1 MEQKVEF
8 GNLAIPREQLYEGVS
23 DMKPTVQQQK
33 ENNKNSQPI
42 VPDSDE
48 DNALTIYSKTK
59 RNYRVIEAKT
69 YSSTVWCKFPT

>member
-23 DMKPTVQQQK
+23 DMKPTVQQQN

-48 DNALTIYSKTK
+48 DNALTIYS
-59 RNYRVIEAKT
+59 RNEEFIVL
-69 YSSTVWCKFPT
+69 